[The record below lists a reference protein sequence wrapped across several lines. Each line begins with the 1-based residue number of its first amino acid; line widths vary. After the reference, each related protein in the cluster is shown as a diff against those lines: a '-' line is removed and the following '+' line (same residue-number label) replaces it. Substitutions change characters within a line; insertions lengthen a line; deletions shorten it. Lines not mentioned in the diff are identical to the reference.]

1 MANKVLL
8 KKSSVAAKVP
18 LTSDLDY
25 GELALNYTDGKLYFK
40 NASNVIKSFTID
52 DSVVTLAGT
61 QTLTNKTLTSPT
73 LNTPAI
79 SGGTINNAVIG
90 GTTPAAIT
98 GTTVTSTGTLVSSNS
113 TGDEGGEISLA
124 KPATNTAITTGVTI
138 DVYQNKLRIFETGG
152 TNRGAY
158 IDITSASAGV
168 GSNLLSGGGGGGS
181 GFSDLVEVAQTG
193 ITTSTAISSV
203 SATTYRG
210 AKYTIQIT
218 NSTAYAMYEFLVMH
232 DGTSVYFP
240 YSSSGYAGDSNGNF
254 QSYFSGDYLHNL
266 ATMSI
271 QVGSTFHALNWTISG
286 GNLVFS
292 ASCSSGTISVK
303 GAVLLIKA

>member
-8 KKSSVAAKVP
+8 KKSSTAAKVP

-25 GELALNYTDGKLYFK
+25 GELALNYADGKLYYK
-40 NASNVIKSFTID
+40 TSSNTIKSFTD
-52 DSVVTLAGT
+52 DTSVVTLTGS
-61 QTLTNKTLTSPT
+61 QTLSNKTLSSPT
-73 LNTPAI
+73 
-79 SGGTINNAVIG
+79 
-90 GTTPAAIT
+90 IT
-98 GTTVTSTGTLVSSNS
+98 GNI
-113 TGDEGGEISLA
+113 TGDVAATGNLKSLNSSGNEGGEITLA
-124 KPATNTAITTGVTI
+124 IPATNTALSTSVTI
-138 DVYQNKLRIFETGG
+138 DVYQNKLRIFESGG

-158 IDITSASAGV
+158 IDLSAATAGV
-168 GSNLLSGGGGGGS
+168 GSNLLSGGGGGG
-181 GFSDLVEVAQTG
+181 GYSDLVEVAQTG
-193 ITTSTAISSV
+193 ISTSTNISSV

-232 DGTSVYFP
+232 DGTGIYFP
-240 YSSSGYAGDSNGNF
+240 YSSSAYAGDSSGNF
-254 QSYFSGDYLHNL
+254 QNYFHGDYLDSIAL
-266 ATMSI
+266 TKI
-271 QVGSTFHALNWTISG
+271 QVGNTYHAFNWAVTG

>member
-18 LTSDLDY
+18 LTTDLDY

-98 GTTVTSTGTLVSSNS
+98 GTTVTSTGNLVSSNS

-158 IDITSASAGV
+158 IDITAASAGV
-168 GSNLLSGGGGGGS
+168 GSNLLSGGGGGG

-232 DGTSVYFP
+232 DGTGIYFP
-240 YSSSGYAGDSNGNF
+240 YSSSAYAGDSSGNF
-254 QSYFSGDYLHNL
+254 QNYFHGDYLDSIAL
-266 ATMSI
+266 TKI
-271 QVGSTFHALNWTISG
+271 QVGSTYHALNWAISG